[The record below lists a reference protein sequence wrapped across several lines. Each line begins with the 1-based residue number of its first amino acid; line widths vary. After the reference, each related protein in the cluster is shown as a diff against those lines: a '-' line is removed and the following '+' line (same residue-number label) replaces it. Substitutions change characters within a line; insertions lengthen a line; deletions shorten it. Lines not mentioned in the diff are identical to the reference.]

1 MKLKGGI
8 FIIRL
13 LLGLLLLGW
22 VFAGIPLDEFAAT
35 LQNSLSRPTSWLLA
49 LLCMLLG
56 LMAAGLRW
64 HTLLQAQG
72 VAISSPRVL
81 RLFFIGQFFNSF
93 LPGSCGGDVVRV
105 YYVFRETQLK
115 RTEAASTVLVD
126 RGIGLL
132 TIILFACIMIL
143 FRWHVLDTDIWTR
156 AASLIMV
163 ALLLAAL
170 GAITLFFHH
179 NLFSEG
185 HVLSRLSR
193 WLPRVGPILARVY
206 GAFYLYRNRPLVLL
220 KTLLFSL
227 GNLLGLTLSC
237 LFFAQALD
245 LPVRAMDVF
254 TFFPMITVLSAIPMT
269 PGALGVRENLFVQ
282 MFEVIGLRPSQALPL
297 SLIVYL
303 GGLFWSLA
311 GGLLYLNYSARY
323 SGSIREEWRKLREPD
338 SER

>member
-8 FIIRL
+8 FIVRL

-22 VFAGIPLDEFAAT
+22 VFAGIPFDEFT
-35 LQNSLSRPTSWLLA
+35 SILQSSLSRPISWLLA
-49 LLCMLLG
+49 LLFMLLG

-72 VAISSPRVL
+72 VAISAPRVL

-126 RGIGLL
+126 RGVGLL
-132 TIILFACIMIL
+132 TIIFFACIIIL
-143 FRWHVLDTDIWTR
+143 FRWSLLLADIWTR
-156 AASLIMV
+156 VASLLMIG
-163 ALLLAAL
+163 LLLGAV
-170 GAITLFFHH
+170 GAIALFFHH

-185 HVLSRLSR
+185 HVLSRLKR
-193 WLPRVGPILARVY
+193 WLPRGGPILERVY
-206 GAFYLYRNRPLVLL
+206 GAFYLYRRRPLVLFASVIL
-220 KTLLFSL
+220 SL
-227 GNLLGLTLSC
+227 GNLVGLTLSC
-237 LFFAQALD
+237 LFFAQALG
-245 LPVRAMDVF
+245 LSLGALDVF
-254 TFFPMITVLSAIPMT
+254 TFFPIITVLSAIPIT

-282 MFEVIGLRPSQALPL
+282 MFEVIGLRASQALPL
-297 SLIVYL
+297 SLMVYL
-303 GGLFWSLA
+303 GGLFWSLV

-323 SGSIREEWRKLREPD
+323 GASIRSEWRKLSEPGED
-338 SER
+338 A